1 MGQLYLH
8 DRYHRNMASLSSLRG
23 AWKLYVLFA
32 FAIYL
37 TGFSAKAVP
46 TNGSNKLK
54 LLAATPDA
62 AFAAPTETTYTLL
75 GRPVGVQE
83 IQDAQRLV
91 KLAQAESRQ
100 ANMRMMSHPRVA
112 KSETQLKAHRS
123 FLGARALL
131 QTEDE
136 DHLLGP
142 RHADVPLPSSSDYL
156 PQNQT
161 IKHAAALLA
170 EFSMLGAPK
179 QKRAAQA
186 SSYWLANMRHGKSP
200 FNPTSGYQVFRNV
213 QTDCGARGDGSTDD
227 TQAIQNCIASGNRC
241 GGNCGSST
249 VAGAVIYFPPGNYI
263 ISTSIQMYYYT
274 QMVGDA
280 VNMPTLTASSSFVGL
295 GVLSSDYYFPGGNG
309 DEWYVN
315 QNNFYRQVR
324 NFVIDTRNVPT
335 SQVAG
340 LHWQVAQATSLVS
353 IIFHGVAIVGNPVY

>member
-1 MGQLYLH
+1 
-8 DRYHRNMASLSSLRG
+8 MAFNSGLRG
-23 AWKLYVLFA
+23 TWRLYVLFA
-32 FAIYL
+32 FVLYL
-37 TGFSAKAVP
+37 TCFSVEAIPTKGFD
-46 TNGSNKLK
+46 KLQ
-54 LLAATPDA
+54 LRAASPNA
-62 AFAAPTETTYTLL
+62 AFASPTQTTYTLL
-75 GRPVGVQE
+75 GRTVEAEE

-91 KLAQAESRQ
+91 KLAQAESRL

-142 RHADVPLPSSSDYL
+142 RHADVPLPSSTDYL

-161 IKHAAALLA
+161 VKDAAALLA

-179 QKRAAQA
+179 PKRARQT

-200 FNPTSGYQVFRNV
+200 FNPTGGYQVFRNV
-213 QTDCGARGDGSTDD
+213 QTDCGARGDGATDD

-280 VNMPTLTASSSFVGL
+280 FNMPTLTASSSFVGL
-295 GVLSSDYYFPGGNG
+295 GVLSSDYYYPGGNG

-353 IIFHGVAIVGNPVY
+353 IKLDGVSIIGKPIY